1 LRAGGGGDA
10 ENDGDACKD
19 RYDHGHTRPPGG
31 VGMQSVIR
39 RFEAAFNTQDAYESL
54 ALLQLGFA
62 PEALAKILRRRL

>member
-1 LRAGGGGDA
+1 
-10 ENDGDACKD
+10 
-19 RYDHGHTRPPGG
+19 
-31 VGMQSVIR
+31 MQSVIR